1 MELENVVA
9 TTLVEEEEEAQKTQ
23 PEFYSDI
30 KTFKYSVIEAFKYLL
45 SGHLFKILS
54 EKIMF

>member
-9 TTLVEEEEEAQKTQ
+9 TTLVEEEEKEEAQKTQ

-45 SGHLFKILS
+45 SGHLFI
-54 EKIMF
+54 

>member
-9 TTLVEEEEEAQKTQ
+9 TTLVEKEEAQKTQ

-45 SGHLFKILS
+45 SGHLFI
-54 EKIMF
+54 

>member
-9 TTLVEEEEEAQKTQ
+9 TTLVEEEAQKTQ

-30 KTFKYSVIEAFKYLL
+30 KTFKYSVIEAFQYLL
-45 SGHLFKILS
+45 SGHLFI
-54 EKIMF
+54 

>member
-9 TTLVEEEEEAQKTQ
+9 TTLVEEKEEAQKSQ
-23 PEFYSDI
+23 PEFYSEI

-45 SGHLFKILS
+45 SGHLFI
-54 EKIMF
+54 